1 MKLII
6 ISGVSGSGKSVALHT
21 LEDQGYLC
29 IDNLPLTLL
38 PALAEQIPQDSRY
51 QKCAVGIDARNSP
64 ASLQD
69 FPILLSALDTQKIP
83 FEIVFLNADDDILL
97 KRFSETRRK
106 HPLSNDDIPLIEAIK
121 KERQLLEYLNAN
133 ADLHL
138 DTSSNNVHQLRQQ
151 IIDRVARSDHNKLSI
166 SLLSFGFKHGIPSG
180 IDFMFDI
187 RCLPNPHWIPELRS
201 LTGKDPAVI
210 QFLEAEQEVSDMYQ
224 HIGDFLEHWLPRFRD
239 SNRNYLS
246 IAIGC
251 TGGQHR
257 SVYLVEALA
266 KRLDKGQKILIRH
279 RELI

>member
-29 IDNLPLTLL
+29 IDNLPLALL
-38 PALAEQIPQDSRY
+38 PALAEQIPQDDRY

-64 ASLQD
+64 ASLDD
-69 FPILLSALDTQKIP
+69 FPLLLSALDNKKIP
-83 FEIVFLNADDDILL
+83 YEIVFLDAQDDVLL

-106 HPLSNDDIPLIEAIK
+106 HPLSNDDLPLIEAIK
-121 KERQLLEYLNAN
+121 KERQLLEYLNAH
-133 ADLHL
+133 ADLQL

-151 IIDRVARSDHNKLSI
+151 IIDRVARSEKNNLSV
-166 SLLSFGFKHGIPSG
+166 SLISFGFKHGIPSG
-180 IDFMFDI
+180 IDFMFDV
-187 RCLPNPHWIPELRS
+187 RCLPNPHWNQELRS
-201 LTGKDPAVI
+201 LTGQDPAVI
-210 QFLEAEQEVSDMYQ
+210 DFLSAEQDVNDMLQ
-224 HIGDFLEHWLPRFRD
+224 QIGDFFEQWLPKFRD
-239 SNRNYLS
+239 SNRNYLT

-266 KRLDKGQKILIRH
+266 AQLNEQQNILIRH

>member
-6 ISGVSGSGKSVALHT
+6 VSGVSGSGKSVALHT

-29 IDNLPLTLL
+29 IDNLPLALL
-38 PALAEQIPQDSRY
+38 PALAEQIPQDPRY

-69 FPILLSALDTQKIP
+69 FPILLATLDAQKIP
-83 FEIVFLNADDDILL
+83 FEIVFLNADDEVLL

-106 HPLSNDDIPLIEAIK
+106 HPLSNDDTPLIEAIK
-121 KERQLLEYLNAN
+121 KERQLLEYLSAN

-138 DTSSNNVHQLRQQ
+138 NTSSNNIHQLRQQ
-151 IIDRVARSDHNKLSI
+151 IIDRVARNEQNNLSV

-180 IDFMFDI
+180 TDFMFDV
-187 RCLPNPHWIPELRS
+187 RCLPNPHWVPELRG

-210 QFLEAEQEVSDMYQ
+210 HFLEAEQEVLDMYQ

-239 SNRNYLS
+239 SNRNYLT

-279 RELI
+279 KELI